1 MKIETA
7 INNGSIELKK
17 NAIKSSR
24 LDSEI
29 LLSKVL
35 NKDRKFI
42 ILNSEGIIKNDNYEC
57 FKNLIK
63 ERTKGKPIAYMI
75 GKKYFWKYEFEV
87 SKNVLIPRPDTE
99 IIIENILD
107 VFRHKKELSFLDV
120 GTGSGCILLSI
131 LKEKKKLFRYR
142 NRFK

>member
-42 ILNSEGIIKNDNYEC
+42 ILNSEGIIKNDNYET
-57 FKNLIK
+57 IK
-63 ERTKGKPIAYMI
+63 K
-75 GKKYFWKYEFEV
+75 
-87 SKNVLIPRPDTE
+87 
-99 IIIENILD
+99 
-107 VFRHKKELSFLDV
+107 
-120 GTGSGCILLSI
+120 
-131 LKEKKKLFRYR
+131 
-142 NRFK
+142 

>member
-42 ILNSEGIIKNDNYEC
+42 ILNSEEIIKNDNYEY
-57 FKNLIK
+57 FKDLIK

-99 IIIENILD
+99 TLVEQVLNEIN
-107 VFRHKKELSFLDV
+107 FKS
-120 GTGSGCILLSI
+120 
-131 LKEKKKLFRYR
+131 EKKNTRYR
-142 NRFK
+142 YWIWMYYNFNTK